1 MLKLS
6 KIKGFSMLPSYLEG
20 DYVVS
25 INPRF
30 TKLKENDIII
40 FKHEIYGYLI
50 KKICKKTKNGYYVQ
64 GTYFM
69 STKSCSI
76 GLVTLEMIKGKVIMK
91 I

>member
-6 KIKGFSMLPSYLEG
+6 KVKGISMLPFYIEG
-20 DYVVS
+20 NYVLS
-25 INPRF
+25 INPRL
-30 TKLKENDIII
+30 TKLKENDVII

-50 KKICKKTKNGYYVQ
+50 KRICKKTKKGYYVQ
-64 GTYFM
+64 GTNFM